1 MIRILRWIAV
11 LPAAVAGSLLG
22 YIAVKLLSMLLNGHT
37 RYLIGDGMLS
47 GGALSWQSL
56 VSFIFANAAFGFVFV
71 YAGVYTAP
79 AYKKITSIVLT
90 VVLAILI
97 GVSFMLSLIAGP
109 WLEVAIASLIV
120 LASAIAA
127 CVKTTDQGLELDE

>member
-1 MIRILRWIAV
+1 MVKILRWIAV
-11 LPAAVAGSLLG
+11 LPAAIAGSLLG
-22 YIAVKLLSMLLNGHT
+22 YAAVQLLSMLLNGRT

-56 VSFIFANAAFGFVFV
+56 VSFIFANAVFGFVFV

-97 GVSFMLSLIAGP
+97 GVSITLSLMTGL
-109 WLEVAIASLIV
+109 WWEVAIASLIV

-127 CVKTTDQGLELDE
+127 CVKTTDEGLELDE

>member
-1 MIRILRWIAV
+1 MVKILRWIAV
-11 LPAAVAGSLLG
+11 LPAAIAGSVLG
-22 YIAVKLLSMLLNGHT
+22 YAAVKLLSMLLNGRTH
-37 RYLIGDGMLS
+37 YLIGDGMLS

-56 VSFIFANAAFGFVFV
+56 VSFIFANAVFGFVFV

-97 GVSFMLSLIAGP
+97 GVSITLSLITGL
-109 WLEVAIASLIV
+109 WWEVAIASLIV
-120 LASAIAA
+120 LASAITA
-127 CVKTTDQGLELDE
+127 CVKTTDEGLELDE